1 MLRRQLERYG
11 KWLIA
16 VGVFAA
22 IAVAISVYI
31 FHNQRLRTPFQDRY
45 VLNAEFAATQGV
57 TPGMSQPVNVAG
69 VRVGTVVDTTLREG
83 RSLVK
88 MEIDPGDL
96 PRVYKN
102 AHLVLVPNS
111 PLKDMQVELFPGSP
125 RAGAVEDG
133 ATIPVARTAPPIDSD
148 ELTAALDADTRA
160 FFQVLA
166 SDLGRGV
173 EGRGMDLRRVFQA
186 LRPTAKQA
194 QRISAAL
201 AARQSELKR
210 LVHNLAVLSRAAGR
224 KDKELVRVVQA
235 GSATLAALG
244 NEEDALR
251 ASLQKLPGTLDAT
264 RRTLR
269 GTTRFANELAPAARA
284 LLPSA
289 RRLPRGLEA
298 TGRLAADAAPFLRN
312 KLRPLVRDL
321 QPIARDLAPATKD
334 LKDGTPALVSAF
346 QVLTYV
352 VNELA
357 YNPPGDNE
365 GFLFWT
371 AWFAHNGA
379 SFLSTEDAH
388 GPGWRG
394 LVLVDCDTLGSQ
406 PGLDVIVDALIGSI
420 PLC

>member
-22 IAVAISVYI
+22 IAGAISVYI
-31 FHNQRLRTPFQDRY
+31 FHNQRLRTPLQDRY
-45 VLNAEFAATQGV
+45 VLNAEFGATQGL
-57 TPGMSQPVNVAG
+57 TPGLSQPVNVAG
-69 VRVGTVVDTTLREG
+69 VRVGTVIDTTLREG
-83 RSLVK
+83 RALVK
-88 MEIDPGDL
+88 MEIDPDEL
-96 PRVYKN
+96 PRVYN
-102 AHLVLVPNS
+102 DAHLVLVPNS
-111 PLKDMQVELFPGSP
+111 PLKDMQVELFPG
-125 RAGAVEDG
+125 RRGAGVVPDG
-133 ATIPVARTAPPIDSD
+133 GTIPVARTAPPIDSD
-148 ELTAALDADTRA
+148 ELAAALDADTRA

-166 SDLGRGV
+166 ADLGHGLK
-173 EGRGMDLRRVFQA
+173 GRGMDLRKVFKA
-186 LRPTAKQA
+186 LRPTAEQA

-201 AARQSELKR
+201 AARRRELER

-224 KDKELVRVVQA
+224 KDKELARVVQA
-235 GSATLAALG
+235 GAATLDALG
-244 NEEDALR
+244 GEEAALR
-251 ASLQKLPGTLDAT
+251 ASLQKLPGTLAAT

-269 GTTRFANELAPAARA
+269 GTTRFARELAPAARA

-289 RRLPRGLEA
+289 RGLPRGLSA
-298 TGRLAADAAPFLRN
+298 TGRLAAEATPFLRD

-321 QPIARDLAPATKD
+321 QPIARDLAPTTRD
-334 LKDGTPALVSAF
+334 LKDLTPALVSTF

-379 SFLSTEDAH
+379 SFLGTEDAH

-406 PGLDVIVDALIGSI
+406 PGLDVLVDALIGSL